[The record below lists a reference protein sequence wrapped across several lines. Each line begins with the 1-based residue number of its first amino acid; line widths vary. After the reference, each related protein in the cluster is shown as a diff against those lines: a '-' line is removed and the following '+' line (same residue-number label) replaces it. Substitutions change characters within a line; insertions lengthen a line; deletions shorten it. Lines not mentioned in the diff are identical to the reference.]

1 MQKQETFATRLQ
13 NARNIKNA
21 ERYVA
26 VMLREMCGDADT
38 LTDESQKQ
46 EH

>member
-1 MQKQETFATRLQ
+1 MQKQETFVTRLQ

-21 ERYVA
+21 ERHAA
-26 VMLREMCGDADT
+26 VMLREMCEDTDT